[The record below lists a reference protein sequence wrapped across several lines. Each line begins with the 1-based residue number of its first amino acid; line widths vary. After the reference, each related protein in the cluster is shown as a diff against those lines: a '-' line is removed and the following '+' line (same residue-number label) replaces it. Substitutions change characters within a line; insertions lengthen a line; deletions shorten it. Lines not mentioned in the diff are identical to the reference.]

1 MQKSIDDEFAELEQ
15 EIARITALPA
25 GSSGEQLA
33 LLEALRQVWTRRADE
48 RDDDRPHWLKRV
60 DEAIARGLERIV
72 AQSRTIDSR
81 GALGTQ
87 IRLDGET
94 LKKEAGPVVNALLQ
108 GLGETLLLSL
118 VQAKQQKAEN
128 PEDAKLGTPEK
139 PIVVDVDWGKILGG
153 VLGGPSKKPDD
164 K

>member
-1 MQKSIDDEFAELEQ
+1 MQRSIEDEFSELEK

-25 GSSGEQLA
+25 GSSSEQLA
-33 LLEALRQVWTRRADE
+33 LLQALREVWTRRADE
-48 RDDDRPHWLKRV
+48 RDDDRPIWLKRV
-60 DEAIARGLERIV
+60 DEAIARGLERII

-87 IRLDGET
+87 VKLDGET
-94 LKKEAGPVVNALLQ
+94 LKREAGPLVNALVV
-108 GLGETLLLSL
+108 GLGETLLQSL
-118 VQAKQQKAEN
+118 MQAKQQKDAN

-139 PIVVDVDWGKILGG
+139 PIVVDVDWGKLLGG
-153 VLGGPSKKPDD
+153 MLAPNKKPDG